1 MKKKLIIF
9 DLDDTI
15 FSHDYSHKKILGK
28 LLNKKYGIKTDKS
41 ISAFE
46 DTKKSMDKIKKF
58 DSIDKYYKQFN
69 KQFLKKLGLDNGEKN
84 LKELYKIIEKMKI
97 IVKETPEIYPNVKK
111 VLKSLKEKK
120 YYLAILTGS
129 WNQQKIKNVSK
140 EIAKEK
146 IQRVNEVLTNANI
159 KQFFNKVFVAY
170 SDNIFKPNE
179 RAFKKVLNYF
189 KVSPEEAIMIGNEEE
204 DMLASKIGITVILF
218 DPEDKYTE
226 SIIPEFKFKNYL
238 ELENIINS
246 L

>member
-15 FSHDYSHKKILGK
+15 LSHGDSHKKVLGE
-28 LLNKKYGIKTDKS
+28 LLNKKYGIKISKS
-41 ISAFE
+41 ISVFE
-46 DTKKSMDKIKKF
+46 STKTYMNKIKKF
-58 DSIDKYYKQFN
+58 NSIKEYYKQFN
-69 KQFLKKLGLDNGEKN
+69 KQFLKKLGLNNEEKG
-84 LKELYKIIEKMKI
+84 LKELDKIIEKMKI
-97 IVKETPEIYPNVKK
+97 IVKEKPEIYPNVKK
-111 VLKSLKEKK
+111 VLKSLKEKG
-120 YYLAILTGS
+120 YHLAILTGS

-146 IQRVNEVLTNANI
+146 IQRVNEVLTNADM

-170 SDNIFKPNE
+170 SDNIFKPDE
-179 RAFKKVLNYF
+179 RAFKKVLNHF

-204 DMLASKIGITVILF
+204 DILASKIGITTILF
-218 DPEDKYTE
+218 NPENKYAGN
-226 SIIPEFKFKNYL
+226 IIPEFKFKNYL